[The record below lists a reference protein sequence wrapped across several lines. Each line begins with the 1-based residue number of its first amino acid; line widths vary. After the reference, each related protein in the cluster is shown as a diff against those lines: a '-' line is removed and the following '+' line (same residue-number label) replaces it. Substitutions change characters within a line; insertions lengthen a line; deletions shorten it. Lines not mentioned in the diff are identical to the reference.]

1 MKIMLTGAFGNIGSF
16 TLEELIAHGHQVR
29 AFDIL
34 SKTTEKTSQRFR
46 NQAEIQWGDL
56 RNLEDMRTAVRDQ
69 EAVIHLGFVIP
80 QLSVTGVRSED
91 APDFA
96 RGVNVG
102 GTKNLVQ
109 AILEQPDRPRLIFA
123 SSLHVFGRT
132 QDQPPPR
139 IVSDPVSPV
148 EHYAQHKVEC
158 EQIIRQSELVWS
170 IFRLP
175 ATLPV
180 RLIMDKGM
188 FDVPLNNRI
197 EYGHG
202 RDVATAFA
210 NGVVHPEIWGKTL
223 LIGGGPR
230 CQFYYRDL
238 VGRIMDTVGIGRLPD
253 KAFSE
258 VPFSTDW
265 MDTRESQRLLKYQQR
280 SLDDYLKD
288 IRSLAGWRLP
298 FIQAFRPFIRSWLLS
313 LSPYWR
319 KSPALP

>member
-1 MKIMLTGAFGNIGSF
+1 
-16 TLEELIAHGHQVR
+16 
-29 AFDIL
+29 
-34 SKTTEKTSQRFR
+34 
-46 NQAEIQWGDL
+46 
-56 RNLEDMRTAVRDQ
+56 
-69 EAVIHLGFVIP
+69 
-80 QLSVTGVRSED
+80 
-91 APDFA
+91 
-96 RGVNVG
+96 
-102 GTKNLVQ
+102 
-109 AILEQPDRPRLIFA
+109 
-123 SSLHVFGRT
+123 
-132 QDQPPPR
+132 
-139 IVSDPVSPV
+139 V

-175 ATLPV
+175 ATLSV

-230 CQFYYRDL
+230 CQFYYGDL
-238 VGRIMDTVGIGRLPD
+238 VGRIMESIGIGRLPD
-253 KAFSE
+253 RAFSE

-298 FIQAFRPFIRSWLLS
+298 FIQAFRPIIRNWLLS